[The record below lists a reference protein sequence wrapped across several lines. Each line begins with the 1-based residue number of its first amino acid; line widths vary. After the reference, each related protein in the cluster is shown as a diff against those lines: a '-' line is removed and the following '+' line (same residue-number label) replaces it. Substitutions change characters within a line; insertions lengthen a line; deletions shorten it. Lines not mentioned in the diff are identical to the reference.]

1 METSELIAEI
11 DAFIREVYLAKLAE
25 NISKGNNFIV
35 INFADVISNNQTI
48 ANEILDN
55 PDETIKAFEIAI
67 EDIIEKKAF
76 ARFINLPKTQQINI
90 REKRAKDIGKFIYIE
105 GVIRQKSEVRPKVIL
120 IKFEC
125 PVCGNTI
132 TRMQV
137 DDEIREPISCQCGR
151 KGRFTMMSQE
161 LVDCQRLKIEED
173 LMHTEGEQAQRIDA
187 FLIHDL
193 VSPISEKRNQTGSRV
208 KVYGVLKE
216 VPILTKKGTKSTIYS
231 WEIEVNYVEQLESK
245 FTDMSITN
253 EDKKQIQEEIAS
265 NPKFFEKL
273 KNSIAPSIYGYDEI
287 KEALCLFMVGG
298 DKKTR
303 EDGSIRRGSI
313 HICLIGEAGTGK
325 TSFIKRVCLLSPK
338 SRFVSGKGATGT
350 GLTAAVVKDEF
361 IKGWSLEAGALVLA
375 SGGITGIDEIDK
387 MDKETM
393 GYLNEAIESQSI
405 SISKANIQAVLPCE
419 TSVILGGNPKN
430 GRFDDNSLAIEQIEI
445 PTPLLS
451 RFDLVFLI
459 RDRPDKQ
466 RDSEIVNFIVNSDYG
481 VVSIDTYPLG
491 FIRKYIVIAKGI
503 KIEAI
508 NSSAK
513 KKVYDYYLKLRSYIG
528 KGVSITARQLEGIY
542 RLAEASAKLRLSSII
557 EEYDVDKAI
566 RILDFSMNEIAFD
579 PSINRINVDI
589 IRTGMTQSDTQT
601 SIDILSFLSSVDI
614 ASFEEIQEDL
624 KTKTYDVDG
633 QKLDRLLEKLKTKG
647 ELFEPKPNRY
657 KKI

>member
-137 DDEIREPISCQCGR
+137 DDEIREPSSCQCGR

-513 KKVYDYYLKLRSYIG
+513 KKVYDYYLQLRSYTG